1 MAMFYMP
8 VKVYEEA
15 EAVKKHAADISKFG
29 KKALIV
35 TGRRSAF
42 ANGSCDDIAA
52 ALNSEGVEHVIFNEV
67 EENPSVN
74 TIMKARDFGVAQ
86 GVDFVIGVGG
96 GSPLDASKAIALM
109 IKKADK
115 DASYLYKPDGDSSTL
130 PIVAIPT
137 TCGTGSE
144 VTPVSVLTDTDKMVK
159 KSIPHKIFADLA
171 LLDGKYLKSA
181 PKHVLSNTIFDA
193 LTHLY
198 ESYLNS
204 KATDYSRMCVD
215 AGLKMW
221 ARSLPI
227 MRGEREAEDSDLLN
241 MMRASMM
248 AGMAIAHTATTLPHG
263 LSYSVTTKLHV
274 PHGKATAYF
283 TAGYLAEAP
292 EADRDY
298 LLSTAG
304 FTSLQD
310 FEDVYHTCCG
320 RIEVSEAELMEVL
333 EGAINELSG
342 NPAKMALAPFAVD
355 REMLKRIAYYE
366 MNAGE

>member
-8 VKVYEEA
+8 VRVYEES
-15 EAVKKHAADISKFG
+15 EAVKNHAADIAKFG

-42 ANGSCDDIAA
+42 ANGSYDDIAA
-52 ALNSEGVEHVIFNEV
+52 ALASVGVDHVVFNEV
-67 EENPSVN
+67 EENPSVK
-74 TIMKARDFGVAQ
+74 TIMKARDFGIAE

-109 IKKADK
+109 VKKADK
-115 DASYLYKPDGDSSTL
+115 DVSYLYKPDGDSSTL

-227 MRGEREAEDSDLLN
+227 LRGEREAEDSDLLN

-263 LSYSVTTKLHV
+263 LSYAVTTNLHV

-292 EADRDY
+292 EADREY

-304 FTSLQD
+304 FASLQD
-310 FEDVYHTCCG
+310 FEDVYHACCG
-320 RIEVSEAELMEVL
+320 RIEASEDQLTEVL
-333 EGAINELSG
+333 DGAIEELSG

-355 REMLKRIAYYE
+355 REMLSRIAYYE
-366 MNAGE
+366 MNLGK

>member
-8 VKVYEEA
+8 VKVYEES
-15 EAVKKHAADISKFG
+15 EAVKNHAADIAKFG

-42 ANGSCDDIAA
+42 ANGSYDDIAA
-52 ALNSEGVEHVIFNEV
+52 ALKSEGVEHVVFNEV

-74 TIMKARDFGVAQ
+74 TIMKARDFGVAN

-109 IKKADK
+109 IKKSDK

-310 FEDVYHTCCG
+310 FEDVYHACCG
-320 RIEVSEAELMEVL
+320 RIDASEEQLAEVL
-333 EGAINELSG
+333 EGAIEELSG

-355 REMLKRIAYYE
+355 REMLSRIAYYE
-366 MNAGE
+366 MNSGK

>member
-8 VKVYEEA
+8 VKVYEES
-15 EAVKKHAADISKFG
+15 EAVKNHAADLAKFG

-42 ANGSCDDIAA
+42 ANGSYDDIAA
-52 ALNSEGVEHVIFNEV
+52 ALDSVCVDHVVFNEV
-67 EENPSVN
+67 EENPSVK
-74 TIMKARDFGVAQ
+74 TIMKARDFGIAE

-115 DASYLYKPDGDSSTL
+115 DVSYLYKPDGDSSTL
-130 PIVAIPT
+130 PIVAVPT

-144 VTPVSVLTDTDKMVK
+144 VTAVSVLTDTEKMVK
-159 KSIPHKIFADLA
+159 KSIPHQIFADLA
-171 LLDGKYLKSA
+171 LIDGKYLKSA

-227 MRGEREAEDSDLLN
+227 LRGEREAEDSDHLN

-283 TAGYLAEAP
+283 TAGYLAEAA
-292 EADRDY
+292 EADREY

-304 FTSLQD
+304 FASLQD
-310 FEDVYHTCCG
+310 FEDVYHACCG
-320 RIEVSEAELMEVL
+320 RIDASEAELTEVL
-333 EGAINELSG
+333 EGAIEELSG

>member
-8 VKVYEEA
+8 VKVCEES
-15 EAVKKHAADISKFG
+15 EAVKNHAADLAKFG

-42 ANGSCDDIAA
+42 ANGSYDDIAA
-52 ALNSEGVEHVIFNEV
+52 ALAGVGVEHVVFNEV
-67 EENPSVN
+67 EENPSVK
-74 TIMKARDFGVAQ
+74 TIMKARDFGIAE

-115 DASYLYKPDGDSSTL
+115 DASYLYRPDGDSSTL

-144 VTPVSVLTDTDKMVK
+144 VTAVSVLTDTEKMVK
-159 KSIPHKIFADLA
+159 KSIPHKIFANLA

-181 PKHVLSNTIFDA
+181 PKHVLGNTIFDA

-227 MRGEREAEDSDLLN
+227 LRGEREAEDSDLLN

-263 LSYSVTTKLHV
+263 LSYAVTTKLHV

-292 EADRDY
+292 EEDREY

-304 FTSLQD
+304 FASLQD
-310 FEDVYHTCCG
+310 FDDVYHACCG
-320 RIEVSEAELMEVL
+320 RIEVSEDQLAEVL
-333 EGAINELSG
+333 DGAIEELSG
-342 NPAKMALAPFAVD
+342 NPAKMALAPFVVD

>member
-1 MAMFYMP
+1 MSMFYMP
-8 VKVYEEA
+8 VKVYEEKD
-15 EAVKKHAADISKFG
+15 AVINHAADLAKFG
-29 KKALIV
+29 RKALIV

-42 ANGSCDDIAA
+42 ANGSYDDIKA
-52 ALNSEGVEHVIFNEV
+52 ALDSAGVEHVVFNEV

-74 TIMKARDFGVAQ
+74 TIMKARDFGIAN

-115 DASYLYKPDGDSSTL
+115 DASYLYKPDVDSAAL
-130 PIVAIPT
+130 PVVAIPT

-144 VTPVSVLTDTDKMVK
+144 VTAVSVLTDTDKMVK

-171 LLDGKYLKSA
+171 LIDGKYLKAA

-193 LTHLY
+193 LSHLY
-198 ESYLNS
+198 ESWLNS
-204 KATDYSRMCVD
+204 KATPYSRMCVD

-227 MRGEREAEDSDLLN
+227 LRGEREAEDADLFN

-283 TAGYLAEAP
+283 TAGYLAEASA
-292 EADRDY
+292 ADREY

-304 FTSLQD
+304 FASLQD
-310 FEDVYHTCCG
+310 FEDVYHACCG
-320 RIEVSEAELMEVL
+320 RIDASEEQLAEVL
-333 EGAINELSG
+333 EGAIEELSG
-342 NPAKMALAPFAVD
+342 NPAKMALAPFAAD
-355 REMLKRIAYYE
+355 REMLSRIAYYE
-366 MNAGE
+366 IKNPS